1 MSQTKLKVIAYSDYI
16 CPFCYIGY
24 HRIEKLKKEYNLDVE
39 WRPFEIHPETPKR
52 GASIDELPFP
62 KGYLE
67 MAFANVKRLA
77 DEDGL
82 TLKFAEKLPN
92 SRLALYIS
100 EFARKKGKFEEF
112 HKLVLEAYWLEGKD
126 IGDKSLLL
134 DLAESVG
141 LNKNEIE
148 NYLDTDEPF
157 KILQKTLKELRKY
170 GINGVPTFNIEER
183 LIVGAQPYETFKKV
197 IDKILDEKSKY
208 TLNP

>member
-1 MSQTKLKVIAYSDYI
+1 MNQTKLKVIAYSDYI

-24 HRIEKLKKEYNLDVE
+24 HRIEQLKKEYNLEVE
-39 WRPFEIHPETPKR
+39 WKPFEIHPETPKV
-52 GASIDELPFP
+52 GASIEELPFP

-77 DEDGL
+77 DKDGL
-82 TLKFAEKLPN
+82 TLKFSEKLPN

-100 EFARKKGKFEEF
+100 EFARKNGKFEEF

-134 DLAESVG
+134 DIAESVG
-141 LNKNEIE
+141 LNKDEIE
-148 NYLDTDEPF
+148 DYLNTDEPF
-157 KILQKTLKELRKY
+157 KILQKTLKELREY

-183 LIVGAQPYETFKKV
+183 LIVGAQPYEVFKKV
-197 IDKILDEKSKY
+197 INKILDEKSKE
-208 TLNP
+208 N

>member
-1 MSQTKLKVIAYSDYI
+1 MSQQKLKVIAYSDYI

-24 HRIEKLKKEYNLDVE
+24 HRIEQLKKEYNLVIE
-39 WRPFEIHPETPKR
+39 WKPFEIHPETPKE
-52 GASIDELPFP
+52 GALTEDLPFP

-77 DEDGL
+77 DQDGL
-82 TLKFAEKLPN
+82 KLKFSGKLPN

-112 HKLVLEAYWLEGKD
+112 HKLVLNAYWLEGKN

-141 LNKNEIE
+141 LNKKEIE

-157 KILQKTLKELRKY
+157 KAIQKSLKELRTY
-170 GINGVPTFNIEER
+170 GINGVPTFLIEDR
-183 LIVGAQPYETFKKV
+183 LIVGAQPYEVFKKV
-197 IDKILDEKSKY
+197 INKILDEKSKDI
-208 TLNP
+208 

>member
-1 MSQTKLKVIAYSDYI
+1 MNQTKLKVIAYSDYI

-24 HRIEKLKKEYNLDVE
+24 HRIEQLKKEYNLDVE
-39 WRPFEIHPETPKR
+39 WRPFEIHPETPK
-52 GASIDELPFP
+52 GGSLTKELPFP
-62 KGYLE
+62 KEYIE

-82 TLKFAEKLPN
+82 KLNFAEKLPN

-134 DLAESVG
+134 EIAESVG
-141 LNKNEIE
+141 LNKSDIE
-148 NYLDTDEPF
+148 DYLNTDEPL
-157 KILQKTLKELRKY
+157 KAVQQSLKELRSY
-170 GINGVPTFNIEER
+170 GINGVPSFIIGDK
-183 LIVGAQPYETFKKV
+183 LIVGAQPYEIFKKA
-197 IDKILDEKSKY
+197 INEILNENSEEI
-208 TLNP
+208 

>member
-1 MSQTKLKVIAYSDYI
+1 MSEPKIKVIAYSDYI

-24 HRIEKLKKEYNLDVE
+24 HRIEKLKEEYNLDVE

-52 GASIDELPFP
+52 GASIEDLPFP

-77 DEDGL
+77 EEDGL

-100 EFARKKGKFEEF
+100 EFARKKGKFEKF

-141 LNKNEIE
+141 LDKNEIE
-148 NYLDTDEPF
+148 FYLDTDEPY
-157 KILQKTLKELRKY
+157 KEVRKSLGELRKY
-170 GINGVPTFNIEER
+170 GINGVPSFIIEER
-183 LIVGAQPYETFKKV
+183 LIIGAQPYEIFKEV
-197 IDKILDEKSKY
+197 INEILDEKSKEAY
-208 TLNP
+208 I

>member
-1 MSQTKLKVIAYSDYI
+1 MSQPKLKVIAYSDYI

-24 HRIEKLKKEYNLDVE
+24 HRIEKLKKEYDLAVE
-39 WRPFEIHPETPKR
+39 WRPFEIHPETPR
-52 GASIDELPFP
+52 EGALTDELPFP

-77 DEDGL
+77 DEDSL
-82 TLKFAEKLPN
+82 QLKFSEKLPN

-126 IGDKSLLL
+126 IGDKNLLL

-141 LNKNEIE
+141 LNKNEIDV
-148 NYLDTDEPF
+148 YLGTDEPF
-157 KILQKTLKELRKY
+157 KVVQKSLKELRTY
-170 GINGVPTFNIEER
+170 GINGVPTFLIEDR
-183 LIVGAQPYETFKKV
+183 LIVGAQPYEVFKKV
-197 IDKILDEKSKY
+197 INKILDEKSKE
-208 TLNP
+208 N

>member
-24 HRIEKLKKEYNLDVE
+24 HRIEQLKKEYNLDIE
-39 WRPFEIHPETPKR
+39 WRPFEIHPETPKE
-52 GASIDELPFP
+52 GALTEDLPFP

-82 TLKFAEKLPN
+82 ELKFSEKLPN

-126 IGDKSLLL
+126 IGDKSFLL

-148 NYLDTDEPF
+148 IYLDTDEPF
-157 KILQKTLKELRKY
+157 KVLQKTLKELRSY

-183 LIVGAQPYETFKKV
+183 LIVGAQPYEVFKNV
-197 IDKILDEKSKY
+197 INKILDEKSKEE
-208 TLNP
+208 

>member
-1 MSQTKLKVIAYSDYI
+1 MSQTKLKIIAYSDYI

-24 HRIEKLKKEYNLDVE
+24 HRIEQLKKEYNIDVE
-39 WRPFEIHPETPKR
+39 WKPFEIHPETPKE
-52 GASIDELPFP
+52 GALAEDLPFP

-82 TLKFAEKLPN
+82 TLTFSEKLPN

-100 EFARKKGKFEEF
+100 EFARKKGKFDEF

-134 DLAESVG
+134 ELAESVG
-141 LNKNEIE
+141 LNKIEIE
-148 NYLDTDEPF
+148 TYMNTDEPF
-157 KILQKTLKELRKY
+157 NTVQESLKELRRY
-170 GINGVPTFNIEER
+170 RINGVPTFIIGEK
-183 LIVGAQPYETFKKV
+183 LIVGAQPYKIFKQAV
-197 IDKILDEKSKY
+197 NEVLNEKSKE
-208 TLNP
+208 N

>member
-1 MSQTKLKVIAYSDYI
+1 MSQTKVKVIAYSDYI

-24 HRIEKLKKEYNLDVE
+24 HRIEQLKKEYNLDVE
-39 WRPFEIHPETPKR
+39 WRPFEIHPETPKG
-52 GASIDELPFP
+52 GALTEDLPFP

-82 TLKFAEKLPN
+82 TLKFADKLPN

-126 IGDKSLLL
+126 IGDKSFLL

-148 NYLDTDEPF
+148 IYLDTDEPF
-157 KILQKTLKELRKY
+157 KVLQKTLKELRSY

-183 LIVGAQPYETFKKV
+183 LIVGAQPYEVFKNV
-197 IDKILDEKSKY
+197 INKILDEKSKEE
-208 TLNP
+208 

>member
-24 HRIEKLKKEYNLDVE
+24 HRIEQLKKEYNLEVE
-39 WRPFEIHPETPKR
+39 WRPFEIHPETAKV
-52 GASIDELPFP
+52 GTSIEELPFP

-82 TLKFAEKLPN
+82 TLKFSEKLPN

-134 DLAESVG
+134 DIAESVG
-141 LNKNEIE
+141 LNKDEIE
-148 NYLDTDEPF
+148 DYLNTDEPF
-157 KILQKTLKELRKY
+157 KILQKTLKELREY

-183 LIVGAQPYETFKKV
+183 LIVGAQPYEVFKKV
-197 IDKILDEKSKY
+197 INKILDEKS
-208 TLNP
+208 NEN